1 MKEGRMKTD
10 SPTHEQVQLHT
21 QLKLYLKKHQKPA
34 QRVLPVWRYTLDGMN
49 KAKMAQFSENYFHV
63 ETKIRSF

>member
-10 SPTHEQVQLHT
+10 SPTREQVQLRT
-21 QLKLYLKKHQKPA
+21 QLKLYFKKHQKPA
-34 QRVLPVWRYTLDGMN
+34 QRVLPVWRYALDGMN